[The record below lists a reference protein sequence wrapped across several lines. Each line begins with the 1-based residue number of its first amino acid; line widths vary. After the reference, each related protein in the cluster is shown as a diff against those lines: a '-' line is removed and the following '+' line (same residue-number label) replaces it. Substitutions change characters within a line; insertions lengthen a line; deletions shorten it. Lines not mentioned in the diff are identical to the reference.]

1 MGDPIL
7 ILCGDD
13 AVQRA
18 DLFHPER
25 TPWQKS
31 AIPQV
36 SEHCGVPVLY
46 SREHDATAGRHSA
59 QGPRIL
65 GRQGAV
71 GSRDWRAVGI
81 SRSGCP
87 RSSARRSVNSSE
99 TACSSRSASSCTSS
113 QEYPRCS
120 SKNVSIKRCRRTS
133 RNASARPQPVR
144 EAPGMART
152 APVPSPVTSQTCW
165 RQRQKRQR
173 ACPLLFGRRCPRAR
187 NLPHGLEVIPDRVRR
202 LSDHYF
208 SHLRTQYRLLEQ
220 YFQAQIL

>member
-81 SRSGCP
+81 TVRMPQKLGQALRELVGDGVLQPLGLLVYVLP
-87 RSSARRSVNSSE
+87 R
-99 TACSSRSASSCTSS
+99 
-113 QEYPRCS
+113 
-120 SKNVSIKRCRRTS
+120 
-133 RNASARPQPVR
+133 
-144 EAPGMART
+144 
-152 APVPSPVTSQTCW
+152 VPEM
-165 RQRQKRQR
+165 
-173 ACPLLFGRRCPRAR
+173 L
-187 NLPHGLEVIPDRVRR
+187 
-202 LSDHYF
+202 
-208 SHLRTQYRLLEQ
+208 
-220 YFQAQIL
+220 